1 MIPREMLRH
10 GAPEPPPAAI
20 PLRAG
25 PLTLQ
30 FEHGDIRYVVWN
42 GREVIR
48 RIYVAVRDENWGT
61 VPAALSELRVED
73 RGDSFAISYLAAHR
87 AGPIDFAWRGTI
99 EGDAQGTLR
108 FAMDG
113 AARSSFRRNRIGIC
127 VLYPIAEC
135 AGAPVLLE
143 HSDGATEETRF
154 PELVGPQLLVDG
166 GPRPLEPFVD
176 LRAVTH
182 EVAPGRRAE
191 LRLSGERFELEDQRN
206 WIDASYKLYGT
217 PLSLPFP
224 VEIAA
229 GTEVNQSVELRLHSN
244 NSQAPTP
251 GPRPPTPGPRSPTP
265 SPQPPPPS
273 PLPRLGLGVS
283 STRQPLDE
291 RAMARLKAL
300 SLSHLRVDLRPDQ
313 ATAEGLLDRA
323 TAEARALGL
332 PLEIGLRLSGDAER
346 ELAALRGWL
355 ERGAPPVSAW
365 MVFDR
370 DLHRTLPWQMALA
383 RKALG
388 DYAPG
393 APFGGGSAA
402 NFTEINRDWSALET
416 FDLLGF
422 APCPQIHAGDD
433 RSLVET
439 PAGLLDALRTAR
451 AHAGGRP
458 LHIGPITL
466 RQRFNAVATTAEPE
480 PAPGV
485 LPPQVDPRQLSL
497 LGAGWTLAALSALA
511 AGGAASASFYETS
524 GWRGVLETAAGSPL
538 PGSQDEAKPLR
549 FPSLPGGVFPLY
561 FVFAAVAPFAS
572 KEALPLRVSQPLRI
586 AGLTLRDG
594 ARERVLL
601 ANLGPEPLP
610 VSIPLAAAEA
620 RARLLHEGNA
630 EAAMAAPE
638 AFLAAEGDSHPVAG
652 GALTLELP
660 PYALA
665 IID

>member
-1 MIPREMLRH
+1 MIPPEMLRH
-10 GAPEPPPAAI
+10 GAAAPPPAAT

-25 PLTLQ
+25 PLMLQ
-30 FEHGDIRYVVWN
+30 FEHGAIRYVMWE

-61 VPAALSELRVED
+61 VPAELSELQVED
-73 RGDSFAISYLAAHR
+73 RGDSFAISYVAAHR
-87 AGPIDFAWRGTI
+87 AGPIEFIWRGTI
-99 EGDAQGTLR
+99 QGDAQGRLR

-135 AGAPVLLE
+135 AGAPALLE
-143 HSDGATEETRF
+143 HSDGAQTQARF

-166 GPRPLEPFVD
+166 GPRPLAPFVD
-176 LRAVTH
+176 LRAITH

-229 GTEVNQSVELRLHSN
+229 GTVVNQSVELRLHP
-244 NSQAPTP
+244 APL
-251 GPRPPTPGPRSPTP
+251 SP
-265 SPQPPPPS
+265 SPIPRTHTLTLIPGAPGR
-273 PLPRLGLGVS
+273 LPRIGLGAAS
-283 STRQPLDE
+283 HGEPLDE
-291 RAMARLKAL
+291 RAAARLKAL
-300 SLSHLRVDLRPDQ
+300 SLAHLRVDLRLDQ
-313 ATAEGLLDRA
+313 AAAEGALERA
-323 TAEARALGL
+323 AAEARALEL
-332 PLEIGLRLSGDAER
+332 PLAIGLRLSGEAER

-355 ERGAPPVSAW
+355 RRIAPPLSAW

-370 DLHRTLPWQMALA
+370 DLHRTLPRQMALA
-383 RKALG
+383 REALAG
-388 DYAPG
+388 YAPG

-402 NFTEINRDWSALET
+402 NFTEINRDWTALET

-422 APCPQIHAGDD
+422 APCPQIHADDD

-451 AHAGGRP
+451 ARAGGRP

-466 RQRFNAVATTAEPE
+466 RQRFNAVATSAEPE
-480 PAPGV
+480 PAPGE

-497 LGAGWTLAALSALA
+497 LGAGWTLAALGALA
-511 AGGAASASFYETS
+511 AGGAANATFYETS
-524 GWRGVLETAAGSPL
+524 GWRGVLETAAGSSL
-538 PGSQDEAKPLR
+538 PGSQNEAKPLH
-549 FPSLPGGVFPLY
+549 FPSLPGAVFPLY
-561 FVFAAVAPFAS
+561 FVFAAAAPFAGG
-572 KEALPLRVSQPLRI
+572 EALPLKPSEPLRA
-586 AGLTLRDG
+586 AGLTLREG
-594 ARERVLL
+594 ARERTLI
-601 ANLGPEPLP
+601 ANLGPEPLT
-610 VSIPLAAAEA
+610 VSVTPAAATP
-620 RARLLHEGNA
+620 RVRLLHEGNA

-638 AFLAAEGDSHPVAG
+638 TFLAGEGEPRHTAG
-652 GALTLELP
+652 GALALELP